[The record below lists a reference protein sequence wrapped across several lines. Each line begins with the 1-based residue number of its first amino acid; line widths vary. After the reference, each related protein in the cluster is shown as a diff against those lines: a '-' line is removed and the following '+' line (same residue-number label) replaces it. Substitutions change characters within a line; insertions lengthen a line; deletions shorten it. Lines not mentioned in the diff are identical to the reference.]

1 MKLQENVIYDGHN
14 NLYVMCWTEGNTVFL
29 TDDLFKIER
38 YKDAP
43 TAISMYQRMKNA
55 GCRFLRDSDDS
66 EVSDV
71 SLNVGMLEIS
81 AHFDGRL

>member
-1 MKLQENVIYDGHN
+1 MKRQEQVIYDGHN
-14 NLYVMCWTEGNTVFL
+14 DLYVMCWTEGNTVFL

-43 TAISMYQRMKNA
+43 EAISAYQRMKNV
-55 GCRFLRDSDDS
+55 GCRFLRDDDDS

-71 SLNVGMLEIS
+71 SLNVGILEIS